1 MTALHDAPVLIV
13 FADLAEKHCSAGWYA
28 EIDVARARL
37 KGADF
42 GLTMIQNLS
51 EQLRAFALTLPRGRF
66 LSDGK
71 LHLDLVNREVID
83 RLLAVRAADQP
94 KGENGKPQPDAVTSS
109 SPGKADVTASQ
120 DAKSTP
126 VSAAGTAKTEDGK
139 DGNRAPAVQA
149 TTGQVGAPRTPAQPS
164 KAIPSPSKSTG
175 SAQAAPKLADL
186 VDELWSK
193 VTIGSLVIAPED
205 DREDGWWE
213 AIVVDKRGNTLT
225 LRWRD
230 FPKLA
235 LITRKLKDVA
245 LLHPK
250 ASV

>member
-1 MTALHDAPVLIV
+1 MTALNDARPALIV
-13 FADLAEKHCSAGWYA
+13 FVDLAQKQCGAGWYA
-28 EIDVARARL
+28 EIDAARARR
-37 KGADF
+37 KGADL
-42 GLTMIQNLS
+42 GLTMIENLS
-51 EQLRAFALTLPRGRF
+51 EQLRAFALTLPRGGF
-66 LSDGK
+66 LADGK
-71 LHLDLVNREVID
+71 LDLHLVNREVID
-83 RLLAVRAADQP
+83 RLLTLRTADHP
-94 KGENGKPQPDAVTSS
+94 KGEYGNPQPVTPS
-109 SPGKADVTASQ
+109 SPSKAAVSTSQ

-126 VSAAGTAKTEDGK
+126 VTAAGTAKTEEGK
-139 DGNRAPAVQA
+139 AENKEAAAQA

-164 KAIPSPSKSTG
+164 KTIPSPSKSTG
-175 SAQAAPKLADL
+175 SAEAAPKLADL

-235 LITRKLKDVA
+235 LITRKLKNVA
-245 LLHPK
+245 LLHLK

>member
-28 EIDVARARL
+28 EIDAARARL
-37 KGADF
+37 KGADL
-42 GLTMIQNLS
+42 GLTLIENLS
-51 EQLRAFALTLPRGRF
+51 EKLRAFALTLPQGRI
-66 LSDGK
+66 LSDDK
-71 LHLDLVNREVID
+71 LHLDLVDREVID
-83 RLLAVRAADQP
+83 CLLALRAADQP
-94 KGENGKPQPDAVTSS
+94 KGESSKPQRGQVTSS
-109 SPGKADVTASQ
+109 SSGEPSVSTSRDT
-120 DAKSTP
+120 KSTP
-126 VSAAGTAKTEDGK
+126 ASAAGMAKTESGQE
-139 DGNRAPAVQA
+139 GNRALAAPA
-149 TTGQVGAPRTPAQPS
+149 TTGQAGAPRTPAQPS
-164 KAIPSPSKSTG
+164 KAIPSSSRSMG
-175 SAQAAPKLADL
+175 SGEAAPKLADL

-235 LITRKLKDVA
+235 LITRKLKNVA

-250 ASV
+250 ASI

>member
-28 EIDVARARL
+28 EIDAARARR
-37 KGADF
+37 KGIDL
-42 GLTMIQNLS
+42 GLTLIENFS
-51 EQLRAFALTLPRGRF
+51 EQVRAFALTLPRGRF
-66 LSDGK
+66 LADSK
-71 LHLDLVNREVID
+71 LHLDLVSREVID
-83 RLLAVRAADQP
+83 RLLALRAADQP
-94 KGENGKPQPDAVTSS
+94 KGESGKPQRGQVTSS
-109 SPGKADVTASQ
+109 SPGEPSVSTSRDT
-120 DAKSTP
+120 KSTP
-126 VSAAGTAKTEDGK
+126 ASAAGMAKTEGGQE
-139 DGNRAPAVQA
+139 GNRALAAPA
-149 TTGQVGAPRTPAQPS
+149 TTGQAGASRTPAQPS
-164 KAIPSPSKSTG
+164 KAIPSSSRSTG
-175 SAQAAPKLADL
+175 SAEAAPKLADL

-250 ASV
+250 ASI

>member
-1 MTALHDAPVLIV
+1 MTALNDARPVLIV
-13 FADLAEKHCSAGWYA
+13 FADLAEKPCGAGWYA
-28 EIDVARARL
+28 EIDAARARL
-37 KGADF
+37 KGADL
-42 GLTMIQNLS
+42 GLTMIENFS

-66 LSDGK
+66 LADGK

-83 RLLAVRAADQP
+83 RLLALRAADQP
-94 KGENGKPQPDAVTSS
+94 KGENGKPQPGAVTSS
-109 SPGKADVTASQ
+109 SPGKTGVATSQ
-120 DAKSTP
+120 DAMSTS
-126 VSAAGTAKTEDGK
+126 VMVAGTAKTDGK
-139 DGNRAPAVQA
+139 DGNRTPAAPAA
-149 TTGQVGAPRTPAQPS
+149 TGQVGAPRASAQPS
-164 KAIPSPSKSTG
+164 KATPSSSKSTG
-175 SAQAAPKLADL
+175 SAEAAPKLADL

-213 AIVVDKRGNTLT
+213 AIVVDRRGNTLT

>member
-1 MTALHDAPVLIV
+1 
-13 FADLAEKHCSAGWYA
+13 
-28 EIDVARARL
+28 
-37 KGADF
+37 
-42 GLTMIQNLS
+42 
-51 EQLRAFALTLPRGRF
+51 
-66 LSDGK
+66 
-71 LHLDLVNREVID
+71 
-83 RLLAVRAADQP
+83 
-94 KGENGKPQPDAVTSS
+94 VTSS
-109 SPGKADVTASQ
+109 
-120 DAKSTP
+120 
-126 VSAAGTAKTEDGK
+126 
-139 DGNRAPAVQA
+139 
-149 TTGQVGAPRTPAQPS
+149 PS
-164 KAIPSPSKSTG
+164 KLTG
-175 SAQAAPKLADL
+175 SGEAAPKLADL

-193 VTIGSLVIAPED
+193 ITIGSLVIAPED